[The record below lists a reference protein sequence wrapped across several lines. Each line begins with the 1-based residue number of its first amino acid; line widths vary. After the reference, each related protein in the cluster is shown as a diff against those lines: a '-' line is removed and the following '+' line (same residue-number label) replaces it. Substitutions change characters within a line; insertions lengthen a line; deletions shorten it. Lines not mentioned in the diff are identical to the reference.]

1 METFLSETGDH
12 LFSRLSKNKTDLS
25 KFPLFSKEPLLMKI
39 VRSIEITGT
48 DFTSKNKLLYE
59 IILNSLLPDKFED
72 YPLNGQNV
80 GVILFDCDLNFP
92 ILLFAKMLET
102 RITHLLASNSTYLAD
117 FEEVSPIHVSRLKEL
132 CLSKLWVYKITSVL
146 DLHVNLLA
154 SLDFITGILGIG
166 LIIIDG
172 ISQYLWMDANLSQK
186 GNTDTHLVNR
196 FIAILQRMEYSTN
209 FPIIV
214 AGSIDN
220 YVDTKKFASS
230 QEGQNFRRLNTKSKA
245 WEQYFQCRVM
255 LEKQGSEQVAYTR
268 VSSRNQSIKM
278 EIRFKLTENGI
289 EIIH

>member
-1 METFLSETGDH
+1 MESFLSETGDH

-25 KFPLFSKEPLLMKI
+25 KLSLFSKEPLLMKT

-59 IILNSLLPDKFED
+59 IIINSILPDKFED

-92 ILLFAKMLET
+92 ILLFAKMLES
-102 RITHLLASNSTYLAD
+102 RITYLLASNSTYLAD
-117 FEEVSPIHVSRLKEL
+117 YEEVSPIHVSRLKEL

-146 DLHVNLLA
+146 ELHANLLA
-154 SLDFITGILGIG
+154 SLDFITGMLGIG
-166 LIIIDG
+166 LILIDG

-196 FIAILQRMEYSTN
+196 FIAILQKIEYSTN

-214 AGSIDN
+214 AGSVEN
-220 YVDTKKFASS
+220 YVDMKKSGSS
-230 QEGQNFRRLNTKSKA
+230 QEGQSFRRLNTKSKA
-245 WEQYFQCRVM
+245 WEQYYFERVDSFSTLIHSLLM
-255 LEKQGSEQVAYTR
+255 LKTVFDLFLLYSQKEFV
-268 VSSRNQSIKM
+268 
-278 EIRFKLTENGI
+278 
-289 EIIH
+289 

>member
-1 METFLSETGDH
+1 MESFLSETGDH

-25 KFPLFSKEPLLMKI
+25 KLSLFSKEPLLMKT

-59 IILNSLLPDKFED
+59 IIINSILPDKFED

-92 ILLFAKMLET
+92 ILLFAKMLES
-102 RITHLLASNSTYLAD
+102 RITYLLASNSTYLAD
-117 FEEVSPIHVSRLKEL
+117 YEEVSPIHVSRLKEL

-146 DLHVNLLA
+146 ELHANLLA
-154 SLDFITGILGIG
+154 SLDFITGMLGIG
-166 LIIIDG
+166 LILIDG

-196 FIAILQRMEYSTN
+196 FIAILQKIEYSTN

-214 AGSIDN
+214 AGSVEN
-220 YVDTKKFASS
+220 YVDMKKSGSS
-230 QEGQNFRRLNTKSKA
+230 QEGQSFRRLNTKSKA

-255 LEKQGSEQVAYTR
+255 LEKQGSDQVAYTR
-268 VSSRNQSIKM
+268 VSSNNQSIKM
-278 EIRFKLTENGI
+278 ETRFRLTENGI
-289 EIIH
+289 ETVQ

>member
-1 METFLSETGDH
+1 MESFLSETGDH

-25 KFPLFSKEPLLMKI
+25 KLSLFSKEPLLMKT

-59 IILNSLLPDKFED
+59 IIINSILPDKFED

-92 ILLFAKMLET
+92 ILLFAKMLES
-102 RITHLLASNSTYLAD
+102 RITYLLASNSTYLAD
-117 FEEVSPIHVSRLKEL
+117 YEEVSPIHVSRLKEL

-146 DLHVNLLA
+146 ELHANLLA
-154 SLDFITGILGIG
+154 SLDFITGMLGIG
-166 LIIIDG
+166 LILIDG

-196 FIAILQRMEYSTN
+196 FIAILQKIEYSN

-214 AGSIDN
+214 AGSVEN
-220 YVDTKKFASS
+220 YVDMKKSGSS
-230 QEGQNFRRLNTKSKA
+230 QEGQSFRRLNTKSKA

-255 LEKQGSEQVAYTR
+255 LEKQGSDQVAYTR
-268 VSSRNQSIKM
+268 VSSNNQSIKM
-278 EIRFKLTENGI
+278 ETRFRLTENGI
-289 EIIH
+289 ETVQ